1 MILTES
7 KLREL
12 TAGATIQNEARIQR
26 RYFSEGN
33 RKLSVFLS
41 HKHSDLEYLERVR
54 YVLESLNAYV

>member
-12 TAGATIQNEARIQR
+12 TAGATILNEARVQQ

-33 RKLSVFLS
+33 RKLSVFFFFFFC
-41 HKHSDLEYLERVR
+41 DLEYL
-54 YVLESLNAYV
+54 